1 MHQHSSQSAAA
12 AALPD
17 LVTDQKR
24 LDALCAAWRAA
35 GLFAFDTEF
44 IRDETYDAKL
54 CLIQVAACDEV
65 VLIDPLAEID
75 LSPFWALV
83 TDPKIRTVV
92 HAGKEDF
99 DLCLRMTGKP
109 PRGVFDIQ
117 IGAGFVGL
125 GYPTS
130 LSRLV
135 QLVVHRR
142 LSKGQTLTD
151 WLRRPLTPEQ
161 LHYAVDDVLYL
172 PQLYLHIE
180 KQLRERGRTE
190 WAAQEFA
197 RLEDAELYKPPI
209 ADRVTRI
216 RGSAKLD
223 GLSLY
228 VLGKLLEWRDAWAR
242 ERNRPIRALIRD
254 DILLEIARRR
264 PTRARELEVL
274 RGFPQAKNAKIVG
287 EIITIIEQAA
297 GSSPKDWPQVTPPRE
312 ETSMMRAVAELLGAF
327 SRAACDDA
335 QVDPDLVGGP
345 SRFREFLD
353 FVRGETTERP
363 GLLSGWREE
372 FIGRRLIEL
381 LEGRCTLQLR
391 GGPKA
396 PRLLASPSDPPPKK
410 SRAEGTPRKPPRSS
424 GG

>member
-1 MHQHSSQSAAA
+1 M
-12 AALPD
+12 
-17 LVTDQKR
+17 
-24 LDALCAAWRAA
+24 
-35 GLFAFDTEF
+35 
-44 IRDETYDAKL
+44 
-54 CLIQVAACDEV
+54 
-65 VLIDPLAEID
+65 
-75 LSPFWALV
+75 
-83 TDPKIRTVV
+83 V

-99 DLCLRMTGKP
+99 DLACALTGRP

-130 LSRLV
+130 LSRLA
-135 QLVVHRR
+135 QLVLHRR

-151 WLRRPLTPEQ
+151 WSRRPLTPEQ

-172 PQLYLHIE
+172 PQLHQHIE
-180 KQLRERGRTE
+180 KRLRDLTRME
-190 WAAQEFA
+190 WAEQEFA
-197 RLEDAELYKPPI
+197 RLEDPELYKPPV

-216 RGSAKLD
+216 RGSTKLD

-274 RGFPQAKNAKIVG
+274 RGFPQAKNAKVIG
-287 EIITIIEQAA
+287 EIIAIIEQAA
-297 GSSPKDWPQVTPPRE
+297 GTNSKDWPQVAPQRE
-312 ETSMMRAVAELLGAF
+312 ETPMMRAVAELLGAF

-335 QVDPDLVGGP
+335 EVDPDLVGGP
-345 SRFREFLD
+345 SRFRELLD

-363 GLLSGWREE
+363 TLLTGWREE
-372 FIGRRLIEL
+372 FIGRRLIDL
-381 LEGRCTLQLR
+381 LEDAARCGC
-391 GGPKA
+391 GGGEY
-396 PRLLASPSDPPPKK
+396 RD
-410 SRAEGTPRKPPRSS
+410 
-424 GG
+424 